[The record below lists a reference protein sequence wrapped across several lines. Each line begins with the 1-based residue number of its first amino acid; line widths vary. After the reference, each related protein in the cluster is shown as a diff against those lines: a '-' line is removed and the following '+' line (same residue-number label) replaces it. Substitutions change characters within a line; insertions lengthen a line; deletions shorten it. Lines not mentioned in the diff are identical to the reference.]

1 MMSMKNKLI
10 INIKEID
17 EIEYYKEKGI
27 YNYLVPLKDFC
38 VGYDTIDVNNIN
50 KIDVNYYLLVNRI
63 MTFKDL
69 EKLRSILNNINLKY
83 LKGVFFEDLGVLEI
97 IKDLDLEKIYF
108 PNHFATNYLSINGF
122 LDKGIDSVV
131 VSNEITKEEV
141 EIILDNV
148 SENVVIPVLGY
159 NQIMYSRRNLI
170 TNYNKE
176 YNLNTSLNN
185 KITEQITKKQLPI
198 LEQEYGTVI
207 FDENIYNNLELLI
220 NTKNVKF
227 YLINSTFLTKE
238 DIISYLNSNSLNNN
252 GFLTRKTIYKIGDIN
267 E

>member
-1 MMSMKNKLI
+1 
-10 INIKEID
+10 
-17 EIEYYKEKGI
+17 
-27 YNYLVPLKDFC
+27 
-38 VGYDTIDVNNIN
+38 
-50 KIDVNYYLLVNRI
+50 
-63 MTFKDL
+63 
-69 EKLRSILNNINLKY
+69 
-83 LKGVFFEDLGVLEI
+83 
-97 IKDLDLEKIYF
+97 
-108 PNHFATNYLSINGF
+108 
-122 LDKGIDSVV
+122 
-131 VSNEITKEEV
+131 
-141 EIILDNV
+141 
-148 SENVVIPVLGY
+148 
-159 NQIMYSRRNLI
+159 MYSRRNLI

-207 FDENIYNNLELLI
+207 FDENIYNNLELLK

>member
-83 LKGVFFEDLGVLEI
+83 LKGVFFEDLGVLE
-97 IKDLDLEKIYF
+97 
-108 PNHFATNYLSINGF
+108 TNYLSINGF

-207 FDENIYNNLELLI
+207 FDENIYNNLELLK

>member
-63 MTFKDL
+63 MTF
-69 EKLRSILNNINLKY
+69 
-83 LKGVFFEDLGVLEI
+83 
-97 IKDLDLEKIYF
+97 KDLDLEKIYF

-207 FDENIYNNLELLI
+207 FDENIYNNLELLK